1 MLILFWDH
9 KASRVRIHN
18 TALQLRAGFAVWYN
32 KHPSWR
38 KFNHSHFNDKVQ
50 LHASHCIIQ
59 TLLFHSRHKITQ
71 ADRERERA
79 ESGVIW
85 ISVCL
90 LTHAHPKLIKPR
102 NRGASP
108 LLQTSGDTGAEQ
120 SQTRWRAGLW
130 GGERIRKHSLLL
142 DWAPWGHGSPS
153 LPRVSECTMCCL
165 HKRMKYMCNLFTE
178 AKPPSTHSVLSFSI
192 IIHIHDGA
200 GAWEKSALLIVAAL
214 RGALNCSNMYSV
226 CVGGPAPPACV
237 CKLPLKTTYSEG
249 IAHLWRTP
257 VCINKILAHRRVV
270 AVMNM
275 LVLVMWQRCIQWDK
289 TCTWDR
295 EPTCCSLTSV
305 MPPEQL

>member
-9 KASRVRIHN
+9 KASSRQSTNPQHSITSQSWFYSVIQQTSKLTDIH
-18 TALQLRAGFAVWYN
+18 
-32 KHPSWR
+32 
-38 KFNHSHFNDKVQ
+38 HSHFNDKVQ

-85 ISVCL
+85 ISVYL

-108 LLQTSGDTGAEQ
+108 LLQTSGDNGAEQ

-153 LPRVSECTMCCL
+153 LPRVSECTMCCM

-178 AKPPSTHSVLSFSI
+178 AKPPPNSLCI
-192 IIHIHDGA
+192 IIQHYRPHTWWSWRLGKVRPADRSSTQRSF
-200 GAWEKSALLIVAAL
+200 KTALICILYASEDL
-214 RGALNCSNMYSV
+214 R
-226 CVGGPAPPACV
+226 
-237 CKLPLKTTYSEG
+237 
-249 IAHLWRTP
+249 HL
-257 VCINKILAHRRVV
+257 
-270 AVMNM
+270 
-275 LVLVMWQRCIQWDK
+275 LVFANYH
-289 TCTWDR
+289 
-295 EPTCCSLTSV
+295 
-305 MPPEQL
+305 